1 MKVVSQLVSELDE
14 LRGMNLQVEND
25 QIQLVEQLTTLSLDH
40 ERLGE

>member
-25 QIQLVEQLTTLSLDH
+25 QIQLVE
-40 ERLGE
+40 